1 MLLDGDNLIKGLKKT
16 KHSKMRIVNA
26 NDNRK
31 LHKKGN
37 LILVHFLD
45 WQWEVIPKD
54 TQYTTLTENT
64 RVLSQQIVIDP
75 LWTYG

>member
-1 MLLDGDNLIKGLKKT
+1 MVDFSMLLDRDNLIKSLKKT

-45 WQWEVIPKD
+45 WQ
-54 TQYTTLTENT
+54 
-64 RVLSQQIVIDP
+64 
-75 LWTYG
+75 